1 MKILSKMYTLIINLK
16 CVAICFIY
24 VCLIKNITGF
34 SSQIISMR
42 GARLDGI
49 VTEKFDSNNSKFK
62 PNKSLFYILNLIKFI
77 II

>member
-1 MKILSKMYTLIINLK
+1 MYTLIINLK

-24 VCLIKNITGF
+24 VYLIKNITGF

-62 PNKSLFYILNLIKFI
+62 PNKSFI
-77 II
+77 F